1 MHQELTLDFE
11 LLFNRMPGSFLV
23 LQPNA
28 PKYTILAISDELLE
42 NTRKRRED
50 VVGRG
55 VFEVYPEN
63 PDAITATG
71 PTSLRAS
78 LQNAVQNRVLDQ
90 MPVVRYD
97 VVDAAGGFEV
107 RYWSAN
113 SRPLEDNNGNLLY
126 ILHTTQDITNEII
139 AERRETDLRKIEKK
153 YSLFLQAPLAVCIIT
168 GPENIIELSNDDM
181 LRFYNKTK
189 DIIGRPLFEAIPEAK
204 DQGFAEMLDMV
215 RKTGQSYSVSEYPT
229 KLIAEGKEEI
239 FYYNI
244 VCQPYYENTYDSMP
258 SGVFSVAHEVTELV
272 LAKKRVEE
280 SEARLQA
287 IIEATPECIKIVSPE
302 GKLQYMNT
310 CGLNMIEGDEQLL
323 GKASVLDVIA
333 PEHRIIWKKNHR
345 SVCEGNSL
353 SWEFDIIGLKGTR
366 RRMETHAVPL
376 AGAAGRSHLA
386 VTRDITQRKESETA
400 LRESEEQFRIFA
412 NNIENL
418 AWMADPEGSIF
429 WYNERWFKYTGTTLD
444 EMIGWGWEK
453 VHHPDHVK
461 SVVAFV
467 QQAWQTGET
476 WEMTFPLRGANGEY
490 QWFLTRAY
498 AVKDEEGKVL
508 RWIGT
513 NTNINSQKKAEASLE
528 AKNMEL
534 THINNDLDNFI
545 YTASHD
551 LKAPI
556 SNIEGLIG
564 LLTEELAG
572 LEFQKSDVRYILG
585 LMESSV
591 ERFKRTITSLTDLVK
606 LQQES
611 ATPATKVN
619 LSELIN
625 EVLLDLEPQM
635 KASAAK
641 VEIEV
646 DDCTLIYFSEKN
658 LRSVVLNLV
667 SNAVKYASK
676 ERELNIKVTCH
687 DLPGYHVLSVIDN
700 GLGISAINQE
710 YLFTMF
716 KRFHD
721 HVEGTGIGLY
731 MVKKMVEGSGGY
743 ITVSSEE
750 GLGTEFRV
758 FFRKNET
765 KLN

>member
-1 MHQELTLDFE
+1 M
-11 LLFNRMPGSFLV
+11 
-23 LQPNA
+23 
-28 PKYTILAISDELLE
+28 
-42 NTRKRRED
+42 
-50 VVGRG
+50 
-55 VFEVYPEN
+55 FEVFPEN

-71 PTSLRAS
+71 PSSLRAS
-78 LQNAVQNRVLDQ
+78 LQNATENRVPDQ

-97 VVDAAGGFEV
+97 VPVASGGFEV

-113 SRPLEDNNGNLLY
+113 SRPITDKNGSLLY
-126 ILHTTQDITNEII
+126 ILHTTQDITDKVIE
-139 AERRETDLRKIEKK
+139 ERRETELRTIERK
-153 YSLFLQAPLAVCIIT
+153 YSLFLQAPLAVCILT
-168 GPENIIELSNDDM
+168 GPENMIELSNDDM

-189 DIIGRPLFEAIPEAK
+189 DIIGQPLFEAIPEAK
-204 DQGFAEMLDMV
+204 EQGFAEMLDLV
-215 RKTGQSYSVSEYPT
+215 RKTGQTYTVSEHPT
-229 KLIAEGKEEI
+229 KRMVEGKESVY
-239 FYYNI
+239 YYNI
-244 VCQPYYENTYDSMP
+244 VCQPYYENPYDSEP
-258 SGVFSVAHEVTELV
+258 SGVFSVAHDVTELV
-272 LAKKRVEE
+272 VAKKRVEE

-302 GKLQYMNT
+302 GKLQYMNPS
-310 CGLNMIEGDEQLL
+310 GLTMIEGDEQLL

-333 PEHRIIWKKNHR
+333 PEHRTTWKKNHR
-345 SVCEGNSL
+345 SVCEGHSL

-376 AGAAGRSHLA
+376 PGATGRSHLA
-386 VTRDITQRKESETA
+386 VTRDITRRRESESA
-400 LRESEEQFRIFA
+400 LRESEEQFRVFA

-429 WYNERWFKYTGTTLD
+429 WYNERWYDYTGTTQD

-467 QQAWQTGET
+467 QQAWQAGET
-476 WEMTFPLRGANGEY
+476 WELTFPLRGANGEY

-498 AVKDEEGKVL
+498 AVKDEQGMVL

-513 NTNINSQKKAEASLE
+513 NTNINNQKKAEASLE

-534 THINNDLDNFI
+534 IRINNDLDNFI

-564 LLTEELAG
+564 LLTAELAG
-572 LEFQKSDVRYILG
+572 LECQQSDVKDIIRM
-585 LMESSV
+585 MESSA

-606 LQQES
+606 LQQENAS
-611 ATPATKVN
+611 PATTIN
-619 LSELIN
+619 LRELIE
-625 EVLLDLEPQM
+625 EVLLDLQPHL
-635 KASAAK
+635 KASAAIL
-641 VEIEV
+641 EIEV
-646 DDCTLIYFSEKN
+646 DDCMLIYFSEKN
-658 LRSVVLNLV
+658 LRSVVLNLI
-667 SNAVKYASK
+667 SNAVKYASQ
-676 ERELNIKVTCH
+676 ERVPFIKVSCH
-687 DLPGYHVLSVIDN
+687 DHPDYHVLTVTDN
-700 GLGISAINQE
+700 GLGISPNNLE
-710 YLFTMF
+710 HLFTMF

-743 ITVSSEE
+743 ISVSSEE
-750 GLGTEFRV
+750 GRGTEFRV
-758 FFRKNET
+758 FIRKTHFN
-765 KLN
+765 LN